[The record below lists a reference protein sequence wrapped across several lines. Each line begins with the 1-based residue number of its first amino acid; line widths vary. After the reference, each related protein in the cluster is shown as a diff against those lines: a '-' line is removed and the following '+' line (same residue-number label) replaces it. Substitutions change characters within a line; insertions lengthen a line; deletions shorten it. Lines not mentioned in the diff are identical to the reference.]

1 MRSKVNVIVSIKN
14 NRVTCVSLNGSRKSN
29 QKKKKNDGKIGYSR
43 NCSKKKIF
51 FQTIHRL
58 STSIIELIKI
68 NRVPSY
74 FFETPWNA
82 ILWNRMKINGKT
94 SKLENV
100 DTVRNINLRQLKDN
114 RVS

>member
-29 QKKKKNDGKIGYSR
+29 QKKKKTTEKLDTLEIVR
-43 NCSKKKIF
+43 KKKIF

>member
-1 MRSKVNVIVSIKN
+1 MCLFE
-14 NRVTCVSLNGSRKSN
+14 RVTEIQSE
-29 QKKKKNDGKIGYSR
+29 KKKNDGKIGYSR

-114 RVS
+114 RVSWFNQNGK